1 MKFVHIADMHF
12 DSPFV
17 NLSDKESLGDLRRL
31 DQRKAFKKVI
41 EYIKENKIKYLFI
54 SGDLYEQKYIKKST
68 IEYINNLFK
77 EIPQTKIFISPGNH
91 DPYLKNSYYYKF
103 NWNENVK
110 IFSSAIEKIELEEA
124 DIYGYGFDDFYC
136 RDFDINNLNIENKN
150 KLNILIIH
158 GTLNGATL
166 QEKEYNSI
174 SKKELEEK
182 NFDYVALGHIHKLYY
197 NNQENQRIVYP
208 GSTVSLGFDELGEH
222 GMIVGDV
229 EKEKIQLEFIPLD
242 EKEFKLKEI
251 DVTEII
257 SKEELI
263 EKINELEFN
272 ENELIEIILIGKRN
286 FEINTYELYKL
297 IFNEKIIKIKN
308 KTKINYDLEKISNEN
323 TLKGLFAKNIK
334 NKLNDETLTEEE
346 KEIIEKAVEIAFDA
360 LE

>member
-1 MKFVHIADMHF
+1 M
-12 DSPFV
+12 
-17 NLSDKESLGDLRRL
+17 
-31 DQRKAFKKVI
+31 
-41 EYIKENKIKYLFI
+41 
-54 SGDLYEQKYIKKST
+54 
-68 IEYINNLFK
+68 
-77 EIPQTKIFISPGNH
+77 
-91 DPYLKNSYYYKF
+91 
-103 NWNENVK
+103 
-110 IFSSAIEKIELEEA
+110 
-124 DIYGYGFDDFYC
+124 
-136 RDFDINNLNIENKN
+136 
-150 KLNILIIH
+150 
-158 GTLNGATL
+158 

-308 KTKINYDLEKISNEN
+308 KTKINKKKKKISNEN